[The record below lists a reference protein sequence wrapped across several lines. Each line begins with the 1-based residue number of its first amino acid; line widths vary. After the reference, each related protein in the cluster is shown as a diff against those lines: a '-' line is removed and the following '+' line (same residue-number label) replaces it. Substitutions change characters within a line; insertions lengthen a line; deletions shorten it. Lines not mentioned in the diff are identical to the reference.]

1 MGGKLAKEPSATV
14 FSDTSTAACGSLDI
28 SGGILNL
35 STRPA
40 HCMIK

>member
-1 MGGKLAKEPSATV
+1 MGEKLAKEMSATV
-14 FSDTSTAACGSLDI
+14 FSDTSTAAPASLDI
-28 SGGILNL
+28 SGGMLNL